1 MLCFATSDC
10 AATHKVPFSFE
21 LILFHLLMFR
31 DLATTFAV
39 DSEGKTSLVIAAADL
54 AAELGTAAGA

>member
-1 MLCFATSDC
+1 
-10 AATHKVPFSFE
+10 
-21 LILFHLLMFR
+21 MFR

-39 DSEGKTSLVIAAADL
+39 DFEGKTSLVIAAADL